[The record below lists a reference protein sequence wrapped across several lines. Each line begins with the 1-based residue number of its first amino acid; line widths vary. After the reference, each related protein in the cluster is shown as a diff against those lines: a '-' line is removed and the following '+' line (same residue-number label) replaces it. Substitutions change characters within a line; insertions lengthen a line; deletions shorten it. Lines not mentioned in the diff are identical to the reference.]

1 MMKTILSALVVSAAM
16 SLPAFAD
23 DAHHPDQAGAVP
35 IPESAVRT
43 MRDNAT
49 RMQQQLEAM
58 AASKDPAEQRKLLME
73 HMQTMREN
81 MMLSQQAAAPGMG
94 CAMMGGAGPGMG
106 MGMGMMGPGMGM
118 MGGPGMVSPE
128 AMSNRLYQME
138 QRMDMMQMMMERMGA
153 AAVPKGR

>member
-1 MMKTILSALVVSAAM
+1 MMKAILSTLAMSLAM

-35 IPESAVRT
+35 IPESAVQT

-81 MMLSQQAAAPGMG
+81 MMLGQQAAAPGMG
-94 CAMMGGAGPGMG
+94 CPMMGGA
-106 MGMGMMGPGMGM
+106 GPGMGM
-118 MGGPGMVSPE
+118 MGGPGMVSPK

-153 AAVPKGR
+153 AVGPKGR